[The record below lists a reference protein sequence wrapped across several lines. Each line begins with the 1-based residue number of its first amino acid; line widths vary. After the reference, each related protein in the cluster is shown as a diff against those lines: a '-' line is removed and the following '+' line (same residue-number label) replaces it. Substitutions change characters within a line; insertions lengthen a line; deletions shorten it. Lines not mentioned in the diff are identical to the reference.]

1 VANAVLALANAQ
13 RDAGAEVTIVG
24 HASGRPVYGAQR
36 PVDGVTVSRW
46 QDRMSLRIGGVRLRL
61 IDPSDARALR
71 ALAPDVVHVHAEFN
85 PDNWWAPRLWRRPLV
100 LTPHGAFHEVVR
112 RRGPRAKRL
121 YVSAARCALYGR
133 VDAFHGLSPSEVA
146 DIQRAIPHCKTYSVP
161 QGPSP
166 GIHGLPTSSAKGVAR
181 ADGPVRLLFV
191 GRLDVHTKGLDLL
204 LPALAHVVA
213 TAPASVRLRI
223 VGPDWKGGRH
233 ALEAMVRQLNLADT
247 VEIADVV
254 DRSQLNEVF
263 DDCDAY
269 VQLSRHEGS
278 PLSLNDALVLGKPA
292 IVSDRVG
299 TVSWSRI
306 AALPYV
312 TIVRAD
318 ARDGAEAVQRLL
330 RTIDDQSLAARS
342 GASEIAEFLSWRNAA
357 EQHLDR
363 YRSLG
368 AARLAVSPSS
378 RTRSASSS
386 EMSPK

>member
-1 VANAVLALANAQ
+1 VLALANAQ
-13 RDAGAEVTIVG
+13 REARARVTIVG
-24 HASGRPVYGAQR
+24 HASGHPVYGDQR
-36 PVDGVTVSRW
+36 PVDGVTVARW
-46 QDRMSLRIGGVRLRL
+46 RDYLSLRIGGVRLRL
-61 IDPSDARALR
+61 IDRSDARSLR

-85 PDNWWAPRLWRRPLV
+85 PDNWWVPRLWRRPLV

-112 RRGPRAKRL
+112 RRRQTAKQL
-121 YVSAARCALYGR
+121 YVSTARRALYGR
-133 VDAFHGLSPSEVA
+133 VEAFHALSPSEA
-146 DIQRAIPHCKTYSVP
+146 EDIQGTIPRCETYCVP

-166 GIHGLPTSSAKGVAR
+166 GIRATASAALGLAR
-181 ADGPVRLLFV
+181 ADRPVRLLFV

-204 LPALAHVVA
+204 LQALAHVVA
-213 TAPASVRLRI
+213 AQPASVQLRI

-233 ALEAMVRQLNLADT
+233 SLEAMVRQLGLTHT
-247 VEIADVV
+247 VKIADVV
-254 DRSQLNEVF
+254 DRSRLNGVF
-263 DDCDAY
+263 DECDAY

-292 IVSDRVG
+292 IVSDGVG

-318 ARDGAEAVQRLL
+318 ARDAAEAVQRLL
-330 RTIDDQSLAARS
+330 RTIDDQSAAARA
-342 GASEIAEFLSWRNAA
+342 GASEIAHFLSWRAAA
-357 EQHLDR
+357 EQHLDV
-363 YRSLG
+363 YRSLAPRRG
-368 AARLAVSPSS
+368 GSPTP